1 MTEKKKPI
9 AKFLGPP
16 SFPTRQ
22 NLINTGISSNIMGMP
37 QKFRFADGGN
47 TFSQGRN
54 IFINAPVCSAQI
66 NGPNL
71 TSIRVDTNTPNCQ
84 EIIPNT
90 NWSSSSLHTNRG
102 RHTTGKSINGK
113 KSYITSS
120 DLYIQRQKN
129 RAIGAGSTN
138 RKGEEF
144 SFKTNNKTNLNINN
158 QALTRVRAGG
168 AVAPPKKGA
177 IANPNRTSGGGP
189 RAVFGG
195 GRCSFGRC

>member
-1 MTEKKKPI
+1 MTTKVLPQ

-16 SFPTRQ
+16 SFLTQQ
-22 NLINTGISSNIMGMP
+22 NQINTGISNNVMGMP
-37 QKFRFADGGN
+37 QKFRFADGNNSFSLGRN
-47 TFSQGRN
+47 TF
-54 IFINAPVCSAQI
+54 INTPTCSSQI

-71 TSIRVDTNTPNCQ
+71 SSIRVDSNTPNCQ
-84 EIIPNT
+84 EIIPNQ
-90 NWSSSSLHTNRG
+90 NWSSSSLHINRG

-120 DLYIQRQKN
+120 DLYIQRIKI
-129 RAIGAGSTN
+129 RAIGSGSTN
-138 RKGEEF
+138 RQGQDF

-168 AVAPPKKGA
+168 SVAPPKKGA
-177 IANPNRTSGGGP
+177 IANPNRSSGSGP